1 MKCSHCQLEFKE
13 SELFKEV
20 INHKELYFCCT
31 GCARVYALLLDLN
44 LESFYDKLNDSTL
57 APVTPQDSMS
67 ALELEQALEENNK
80 GDFILNLLLEKT
92 HCNACLWLNQKVL
105 ERLKGVKKVSV
116 NFTTHHLQIVFD
128 KSLNPKEIVQ
138 KIESLGYGAK
148 IYNAKNYALKA
159 QKEQRSYLLTLSVGF
174 FATMNLM
181 FIAIAKYASY
191 GGASYGGAS
200 YGGASYGGASYGAGM
215 DKLMQ
220 RNLDLVSLFLSLL
233 VLVVVGRFFIKG
245 AFYGLKNGV
254 LGMDLSVSFGALSA
268 FVYSIYAMLVSQETY
283 FEASSTILTLVFGSK
298 FLELKAKLFA
308 NEKCLALE
316 SHEIHSVIVVENGK
330 QIEKHPKDVAIGSV
344 VLVPSG
350 AKIALD
356 GVLLNHASV
365 DASLISGEFKP
376 LELGVNDQ
384 ILGGYVNVGV
394 PFSYQVSADFQNSR
408 LSSLLE
414 TLKKS
419 FLEKPLIESS
429 ANKIADIFSKAVL
442 FLAFISFLLWQFG
455 LGGNFEKALMVCIS
469 VLVISCPCAFALA
482 TPIALVIGVFKNPL
496 IVFKEA
502 LFLETLAKVKKI
514 FIDKTGTLTQ
524 KEVLLKE
531 KIIYEEFDERL
542 LKSLLK
548 VREHLA
554 HSAILKSLD
563 SDEVSLEKIEF
574 FAHGLKANYHN
585 ETLLVGSL
593 KFLNAMGVNIKA
605 KESAN
610 IMVGFAKNKTLCA
623 LFILEERLKNN
634 AKEVIQFLQ
643 NKGLELE
650 ILSGDNESSVK
661 ECAKK
666 LGISN
671 YHANLTPEDKA
682 QIINSYKGVCAMIGD
697 GNNDALALKQAS
709 VSLGFEKSALSKSA
723 CDILL
728 LEENLSLLRKAFDNA
743 QKVYQVVLQNIVLS
757 LIYNAILI
765 PVAML
770 GYINPLI
777 ASLSMSASSL
787 LVVLNSLRLKR
798 S

>member
-13 SELFKEV
+13 SELFKET
-20 INHKELYFCCT
+20 INHKELHFCCA
-31 GCARVYALLLDLN
+31 GCARVYALLADLN

-57 APVTPQDSMS
+57 APVTPQDPMNI
-67 ALELEQALEENNK
+67 LELEQALEENNK

-116 NFTTHHLQIVFD
+116 NFTTHHLQIVFE
-128 KSLNPKEIVQ
+128 KSLNPKEIIQ

-148 IYNAKNYALKA
+148 IYNAKNYTLKA

-191 GGASYGGAS
+191 GSASYGGAS
-200 YGGASYGGASYGAGM
+200 YGSGM

-268 FVYSIYAMLVSQETY
+268 FVYSLYAMLVSQETY

-298 FLELKAKLFA
+298 FLELKARLFA

-344 VLVPSG
+344 VWVPSG

-356 GVLLNHASV
+356 GVLLSNASV

-376 LELGVNDQ
+376 LELGVNDP

-394 PFSYQVSADFQNSR
+394 PFSYQVSATFQNSR
-408 LSSLLE
+408 LSGLLE

-429 ANKIADIFSKAVL
+429 ANQIADIFSKAVL
-442 FLAFISFLLWQFG
+442 FLAFVSFLLWQFG

-531 KIIYEEFDERL
+531 KIIYEEFDGRL

-548 VREHLA
+548 TREHLA
-554 HSAILKSLD
+554 HSAILKTLD
-563 SDEVSLEKIEF
+563 GDEINLEKIEF
-574 FAHGLKANYHN
+574 FAHGLKANYQN

-623 LFILEERLKNN
+623 LFILEERLKAN
-634 AKEVIQFLQ
+634 AKEVIQALQ
-643 NKGLELE
+643 NQGLELE

-666 LGISN
+666 LGISK

-682 QIINSYKGVCAMIGD
+682 QIISSYKGVCAMVGD

-728 LEENLSLLRKAFDNA
+728 LEEDLSLLEKAFDNA

-787 LVVLNSLRLKR
+787 LVVLNSLRLKH

>member
-191 GGASYGGAS
+191 G
-200 YGGASYGGASYGAGM
+200 AGM

-298 FLELKAKLFA
+298 FLELKARLFA
-308 NEKCLALE
+308 NEKCLSLE

-356 GVLLNHASV
+356 GTLLNNASV

-394 PFSYQVSADFQNSR
+394 PFSYQVSANFQNSR

-548 VREHLA
+548 TREHLA

-574 FAHGLKANYHN
+574 FAHGLKADYHN

-623 LFILEERLKNN
+623 LFVLEERLKNN

-666 LGISN
+666 LGISK

-682 QIINSYKGVCAMIGD
+682 QIISSYKGVCAMIGD

-728 LEENLSLLRKAFDNA
+728 LEEDLSLLKKAFDNA

>member
-20 INHKELYFCCT
+20 IHHKELHFCCA

-191 GGASYGGAS
+191 G
-200 YGGASYGGASYGAGM
+200 AGM

-245 AFYGLKNGV
+245 VFYGLKNGV

-298 FLELKAKLFA
+298 FLELKARLFA

-356 GVLLNHASV
+356 GVLLNNASV

-384 ILGGYVNVGV
+384 ILGGYVNVGT
-394 PFSYQVSADFQNSR
+394 PFSYQVSANFQNSR

-502 LFLETLAKVKKI
+502 LFLETLAKVEKI

-548 VREHLA
+548 TREHLA

-593 KFLNAMGVNIKA
+593 KFLNAMGVNIKT

-623 LFILEERLKNN
+623 LFVLEERLKNN
-634 AKEVIQFLQ
+634 AKEVVQFLQ

-650 ILSGDNESSVK
+650 ILSGDHESSVK

-682 QIINSYKGVCAMIGD
+682 QIISSYKGVCAMIGD

-709 VSLGFEKSALSKSA
+709 VSLGFEKSTLSKSA

-728 LEENLSLLRKAFDNA
+728 LEEDLSLLKKAFDNA

-757 LIYNAILI
+757 LIYNTILI
-765 PVAML
+765 PIAML

>member
-13 SELFKEV
+13 SELFKET
-20 INHKELYFCCT
+20 INHRELHFCCA

-80 GDFILNLLLEKT
+80 GELILNLLLEKT

-116 NFTTHHLQIVFD
+116 NFTTHHLQIVFE
-128 KSLNPKEIVQ
+128 KSLDPKEIIQ

-148 IYNAKNYALKA
+148 IYNAQNYTLKA

-181 FIAIAKYASY
+181 LIAIAKYASY
-191 GGASYGGAS
+191 GS
-200 YGGASYGGASYGAGM
+200 ASYGAASYSSGM

-268 FVYSIYAMLVSQETY
+268 FVYSLYAMLVSQETY

-298 FLELKAKLFA
+298 FLELKARLFA

-344 VLVPSG
+344 VWVPSG

-356 GVLLNHASV
+356 GVLLNNASV

-376 LELGVNDQ
+376 LELGVNDL

-394 PFSYQVSADFQNSR
+394 PFSYQVSTNFQNSR

-429 ANKIADIFSKAVL
+429 ANQIADIFSKAVL
-442 FLAFISFLLWQFG
+442 FLAFVSFLLWQFG

-482 TPIALVIGVFKNPL
+482 TPIALVIGVFKNHL

-531 KIIYEEFDERL
+531 KIIHEEFDERL

-548 VREHLA
+548 TREHLA
-554 HSAILKSLD
+554 HSAILKTLNG
-563 SDEVSLEKIEF
+563 DEVDLEKIEF
-574 FAHGLKANYHN
+574 FAHGLKASYQN

-593 KFLNAMGVNIKA
+593 KFLNAMGVDLKV

-623 LFILEERLKNN
+623 LFILEERLKAN
-634 AKEVIQFLQ
+634 AKEVIQALQ
-643 NKGLELE
+643 NQGLELE

-666 LGISN
+666 LGISK
-671 YHANLTPEDKA
+671 YHAHLTPEDKA
-682 QIINSYKGVCAMIGD
+682 QIISSYKGVCAMVGD

-728 LEENLSLLRKAFDNA
+728 LEEDLSLLEKAFDNA

-757 LIYNAILI
+757 LIYNAVLI

>member
-13 SELFKEV
+13 SELLKEV
-20 INHKELYFCCT
+20 INHKELHFCCT

-80 GDFILNLLLEKT
+80 GELILNLLLEKT

-116 NFTTHHLQIVFD
+116 NFTTHHLQIVFE
-128 KSLNPKEIVQ
+128 KSLNPKEIIQ

-191 GGASYGGAS
+191 GSTSYGVASYGS
-200 YGGASYGGASYGAGM
+200 GM

-268 FVYSIYAMLVSQETY
+268 FVYSLYAMLVSQETY

-298 FLELKAKLFA
+298 FLELKARLFA

-344 VLVPSG
+344 VWVPSG

-356 GVLLNHASV
+356 GVLLNNASV

-376 LELGVNDQ
+376 LELGVNDP

-429 ANKIADIFSKAVL
+429 ANQIADIFSKAVL
-442 FLAFISFLLWQFG
+442 FLAFVSFLLWQFG

-531 KIIYEEFDERL
+531 KIIYKEFDGRL

-548 VREHLA
+548 TREHLA
-554 HSAILKSLD
+554 HSAILKTLD
-563 SDEVSLEKIEF
+563 GDEVNLEKIEF
-574 FAHGLKANYHN
+574 FAHGLKASYQN

-593 KFLNAMGVNIKA
+593 KFLNAMGVDIKT

-623 LFILEERLKNN
+623 LFILEERLKAN
-634 AKEVIQFLQ
+634 AKEVIQALQ
-643 NKGLELE
+643 NQGLELE

-666 LGISN
+666 LGISK
-671 YHANLTPEDKA
+671 YHAHLTPEDKA
-682 QIINSYKGVCAMIGD
+682 QIVSSYQGVCAMVGD

-709 VSLGFEKSALSKSA
+709 VSLGFEKSALSKST

-728 LEENLSLLRKAFDNA
+728 LEEDLSLLEKAFHNA

-777 ASLSMSASSL
+777 ASLSMSGSSL

>member
-80 GDFILNLLLEKT
+80 SDFILNLLLEKT

-191 GGASYGGAS
+191 GS
-200 YGGASYGGASYGAGM
+200 ASYGGASYGAGM

-298 FLELKAKLFA
+298 FLELKARLFA

-344 VLVPSG
+344 ILVPSG

-356 GVLLNHASV
+356 GMLLNNASV

-394 PFSYQVSADFQNSR
+394 PFSYQVSANFQNSR

-502 LFLETLAKVKKI
+502 LFLENLAKVKKI

-563 SDEVSLEKIEF
+563 SDEVGLEKIEF

-593 KFLNAMGVNIKA
+593 KFLNAMGVNIRA

-610 IMVGFAKNKTLCA
+610 IMVGFAKNKTLCT
-623 LFILEERLKNN
+623 LFILEERLKAN
-634 AKEVIQFLQ
+634 AKEVIQALQ
-643 NKGLELE
+643 NQGLELE

-682 QIINSYKGVCAMIGD
+682 QIISSYKSVCAMIGD

-728 LEENLSLLRKAFDNA
+728 LEEDLSLLEKAFDNA

>member
-20 INHKELYFCCT
+20 IHHKELHFCCT

-57 APVTPQDSMS
+57 APVTPQDSMN

-128 KSLNPKEIVQ
+128 KSLDPKEIVQ

-200 YGGASYGGASYGAGM
+200 YGTGM

-268 FVYSIYAMLVSQETY
+268 FVYSFYAMLVSQETY

-298 FLELKAKLFA
+298 FLELKARLFA

-316 SHEIHSVIVVENGK
+316 SHEIHSVIVVEKDK

-344 VLVPSG
+344 VWVPSG

-376 LELGVNDQ
+376 LELGVNDP
-384 ILGGYVNVGV
+384 ILGGYVNVGT
-394 PFSYQVSADFQNSR
+394 PFSYQVSANFQNSR
-408 LSSLLE
+408 LSGLLE

-429 ANKIADIFSKAVL
+429 ANQIADIFSKAVL

-455 LGGNFEKALMVCIS
+455 LGGDFEKALMVCIS

-531 KIIYEEFDERL
+531 KIIYKEFDGRL

-548 VREHLA
+548 TREHLA
-554 HSAILKSLD
+554 HSAILKSLHG
-563 SDEVSLEKIEF
+563 DEVSLEKIEF
-574 FAHGLKANYHN
+574 FAHGLKANYQN

-593 KFLNAMGVNIKA
+593 KFLNAMGVDIKT

-610 IMVGFAKNKTLCA
+610 IMVGFAKNETLCA
-623 LFILEERLKNN
+623 LFILEERLKTN
-634 AKEVIQFLQ
+634 AKEVIQALQ

-666 LGISN
+666 LGISK
-671 YHANLTPEDKA
+671 YHAHLTPEDKA
-682 QIINSYKGVCAMIGD
+682 QTISSYKGVCAMVGD

-728 LEENLSLLRKAFDNA
+728 LEEDLSLLEKAFHNA

-777 ASLSMSASSL
+777 ASLSMSGSSL

-798 S
+798 P

>member
-13 SELFKEV
+13 SELFKET
-20 INHKELYFCCT
+20 INHKELHFCCT
-31 GCARVYALLLDLN
+31 GCARVYALLTDLN
-44 LESFYDKLNDSTL
+44 LESFYDKLNDSAL
-57 APVTPQDSMS
+57 APVTPQDPMNI
-67 ALELEQALEENNK
+67 LELEQALEENNK

-128 KSLNPKEIVQ
+128 KSLNPKEIIQ

-148 IYNAKNYALKA
+148 IYNAQNYTLKA

-191 GGASYGGAS
+191 GSAGYGGAG
-200 YGGASYGGASYGAGM
+200 YGSGM

-268 FVYSIYAMLVSQETY
+268 FVYSLYAMLVSQETY

-298 FLELKAKLFA
+298 FLELKARLFA

-344 VLVPSG
+344 VWVPSG

-356 GVLLNHASV
+356 GVLLNNASV

-376 LELGVNDQ
+376 LELGVNDP

-394 PFSYQVSADFQNSR
+394 PFSYQVSANFQNSR

-429 ANKIADIFSKAVL
+429 ANQIADIFSKAVL
-442 FLAFISFLLWQFG
+442 FLAFVSFLLWQFG

-531 KIIYEEFDERL
+531 KIIHEEFDERL

-548 VREHLA
+548 TREHLA
-554 HSAILKSLD
+554 HSAILKTLNG
-563 SDEVSLEKIEF
+563 DEVNLEKIEF
-574 FAHGLKANYHN
+574 FAHGLKANYQN

-593 KFLNAMGVNIKA
+593 KFLNAMGVDIKT

-623 LFILEERLKNN
+623 LFILEERLKAN
-634 AKEVIQFLQ
+634 AKEVIQALQ

-666 LGISN
+666 LGISK
-671 YHANLTPEDKA
+671 YHAHLTPEDKA
-682 QIINSYKGVCAMIGD
+682 QIISSYQGVCAMVGD

-728 LEENLSLLRKAFDNA
+728 LEEDLSLLEKAFHNA

-777 ASLSMSASSL
+777 ASLSMSTSSL

>member
-20 INHKELYFCCT
+20 IHHKELYFCCA
-31 GCARVYALLLDLN
+31 GCARVYALLTDLN

-57 APVTPQDSMS
+57 APVTPQDSMNI
-67 ALELEQALEENNK
+67 LELEQALEENNK
-80 GDFILNLLLEKT
+80 GELILNLLLEKT

-105 ERLKGVKKVSV
+105 ERLSGVKKVSV
-116 NFTTHHLQIVFD
+116 NFTTHHLQIVFE
-128 KSLNPKEIVQ
+128 KSLNPKEIIQ

-148 IYNAKNYALKA
+148 IYNAQNYTLKA

-191 GGASYGGAS
+191 GS
-200 YGGASYGGASYGAGM
+200 GM

-268 FVYSIYAMLVSQETY
+268 FVYSLYAMLVSQETY

-298 FLELKAKLFA
+298 FLELKARLFA

-316 SHEIHSVIVVENGK
+316 SHEIHSVIVVESGK

-344 VLVPSG
+344 VWVPSG

-376 LELGVNDQ
+376 LELEVNDP
-384 ILGGYVNVGV
+384 ILGGYVNVGM
-394 PFSYQVSADFQNSR
+394 PFSYQVSANFQNSR
-408 LSSLLE
+408 LSGLLE

-429 ANKIADIFSKAVL
+429 ANQIADIFSKAVL

-531 KIIYEEFDERL
+531 KIIYEKFDERL

-548 VREHLA
+548 TREHLA
-554 HSAILKSLD
+554 HNAILKSLD
-563 SDEVSLEKIEF
+563 GDEVDLEKIEF
-574 FAHGLKANYHN
+574 FAHGLKASYQN

-593 KFLNAMGVNIKA
+593 KFLGSMGVGIPM

-623 LFILEERLKNN
+623 LFILEERLKAN
-634 AKEVIQFLQ
+634 AKEVIQALQ

-666 LGISN
+666 LGISK
-671 YHANLTPEDKA
+671 YHAHLTPEDKA
-682 QIINSYKGVCAMIGD
+682 QVISSYKGVCAMIGD
-697 GNNDALALKQAS
+697 GNNDVLALKQAS

-728 LEENLSLLRKAFDNA
+728 LEEDLSLLEKAFHNA

>member
-13 SELFKEV
+13 SELFKEM
-20 INHKELYFCCT
+20 INHKELHFCCT

-57 APVTPQDSMS
+57 APVTPQDSMN
-67 ALELEQALEENNK
+67 ALELEQVLEENNK

-191 GGASYGGAS
+191 GSASYGSAS
-200 YGGASYGGASYGAGM
+200 YGIGM

-298 FLELKAKLFA
+298 FLELKARLFA

-356 GVLLNHASV
+356 GALLNNASV

-376 LELGVNDQ
+376 LELGVNDP

-394 PFSYQVSADFQNSR
+394 PFSYQVSANFQNSR

-455 LGGNFEKALMVCIS
+455 LGGDFEKALMVCIS

-548 VREHLA
+548 TREHLA

-563 SDEVSLEKIEF
+563 SDEVNLETIEF
-574 FAHGLKANYHN
+574 FAHGLKASYCN

-671 YHANLTPEDKA
+671 YCANLTPEDKA
-682 QIINSYKGVCAMIGD
+682 QIISSYKGVCAMIGD

-728 LEENLSLLRKAFDNA
+728 LEEDLSLLKKAFDNA

>member
-20 INHKELYFCCT
+20 INHKELHFCCT

-57 APVTPQDSMS
+57 APVTPQDSMN

-80 GDFILNLLLEKT
+80 SDFILNLLLEKT

-116 NFTTHHLQIVFD
+116 NFTTHHLQIVFE
-128 KSLNPKEIVQ
+128 KSLNPKEIIQ

-200 YGGASYGGASYGAGM
+200 YGSGM

-268 FVYSIYAMLVSQETY
+268 FVYSLYAMLVSQETY

-298 FLELKAKLFA
+298 FLELKARLFA

-344 VLVPSG
+344 VWVPSG

-356 GVLLNHASV
+356 GVLLNSASV

-376 LELGVNDQ
+376 LELGVNDP

-394 PFSYQVSADFQNSR
+394 PFSYQVGATFQNSR

-429 ANKIADIFSKAVL
+429 ANQIADIFSKAVL
-442 FLAFISFLLWQFG
+442 LLAFVSFLLWQFG
-455 LGGNFEKALMVCIS
+455 LGGDFEKALMVCIS

-531 KIIYEEFDERL
+531 KIIYEEFDGRL

-548 VREHLA
+548 TREHLA
-554 HSAILKSLD
+554 HSAILKTLD
-563 SDEVSLEKIEF
+563 GDEVSLEKIEF
-574 FAHGLKANYHN
+574 FAHGLKASYQN

-593 KFLNAMGVNIKA
+593 KFLNAMGVDTPM

-623 LFILEERLKNN
+623 LFVLEERLKNN
-634 AKEVIQFLQ
+634 AKEVVQALQ

-666 LGISN
+666 LGISK
-671 YHANLTPEDKA
+671 YHAHLTPEDKA
-682 QIINSYKGVCAMIGD
+682 QTISSYKGVCAMVGD

-728 LEENLSLLRKAFDNA
+728 LEEDLSLLKKAFDNA

-765 PVAML
+765 PIAML

-777 ASLSMSASSL
+777 ASLSMSGSSL

>member
-20 INHKELYFCCT
+20 IHHKELYFCCT

-80 GDFILNLLLEKT
+80 GELILNLLLEKT

-128 KSLNPKEIVQ
+128 KSLDPKEIVQ

-148 IYNAKNYALKA
+148 IYNVQNYALKA

-191 GGASYGGAS
+191 GSTSYGAASYGS
-200 YGGASYGGASYGAGM
+200 GM

-298 FLELKAKLFA
+298 FLELKARLFA

-316 SHEIHSVIVVENGK
+316 SHEIHSVIVVEKDK

-344 VLVPSG
+344 VWVPSG

-356 GVLLNHASV
+356 GVLLNNASV

-376 LELGVNDQ
+376 LELGVNDP

-394 PFSYQVSADFQNSR
+394 PFSYQVGATFQNSR

-429 ANKIADIFSKAVL
+429 ANQIADIFSKAVL
-442 FLAFISFLLWQFG
+442 FLAFVSFLLWQFG

-531 KIIYEEFDERL
+531 KIIYEEFDGRL

-548 VREHLA
+548 TREHLA
-554 HSAILKSLD
+554 HNAILKTLD
-563 SDEVSLEKIEF
+563 GDEVNLEKIEF
-574 FAHGLKANYHN
+574 FAHGLKANYQN

-593 KFLNAMGVNIKA
+593 KFLNAMGVDLKV

-623 LFILEERLKNN
+623 LFILEERLKAN
-634 AKEVIQFLQ
+634 AKEVIQALQ

-666 LGISN
+666 LGISK
-671 YHANLTPEDKA
+671 YHAHLTPEDKA
-682 QIINSYKGVCAMIGD
+682 QIISSYKGVCAMVGD

-728 LEENLSLLRKAFDNA
+728 LEEDLSLLEKAFHNA

>member
-13 SELFKEV
+13 SELFKET

-31 GCARVYALLLDLN
+31 GCAGVYALLLDLN

-57 APVTPQDSMS
+57 APVTPQDSMD

-80 GDFILNLLLEKT
+80 GELILNLLLEKT

-191 GGASYGGAS
+191 GGASYGSAS
-200 YGGASYGGASYGAGM
+200 YGSGM

-298 FLELKAKLFA
+298 FLELKARLFA

-316 SHEIHSVIVVENGK
+316 SHEIHSVIVVEKDK

-344 VLVPSG
+344 VWVPSG

-376 LELGVNDQ
+376 LELEVNDP
-384 ILGGYVNVGV
+384 ILGGYVNVGA
-394 PFSYQVSADFQNSR
+394 PFSYQVSANFQNSR
-408 LSSLLE
+408 LSGLLE

-442 FLAFISFLLWQFG
+442 FLAFVSFLLWQFG
-455 LGGNFEKALMVCIS
+455 LGGDFEKALMVCIS

-531 KIIYEEFDERL
+531 KIIYEGFDERL

-548 VREHLA
+548 TREHLA
-554 HSAILKSLD
+554 HSAILKSLHG
-563 SDEVSLEKIEF
+563 DEVDLEQIEF
-574 FAHGLKANYHN
+574 FAHGLKASYHN

-623 LFILEERLKNN
+623 LFILEERLKAN
-634 AKEVIQFLQ
+634 AKEVVQALQ
-643 NKGLELE
+643 NQDLELE

-666 LGISN
+666 LGISK
-671 YHANLTPEDKA
+671 YHAHLTPEDKA
-682 QIINSYKGVCAMIGD
+682 QIVSSYKGVCAMIGD

-728 LEENLSLLRKAFDNA
+728 LEEDLSLLEKAFDNA

>member
-13 SELFKEV
+13 SELFKET

-57 APVTPQDSMS
+57 APVTPQDSMN

-80 GDFILNLLLEKT
+80 GELILNLLLEKT

-105 ERLKGVKKVSV
+105 ERLSGVKKVSV

-128 KSLNPKEIVQ
+128 RSLNPKEIIQ

-148 IYNAKNYALKA
+148 IYNAKNYTLKA

-191 GGASYGGAS
+191 GSASYGGAS
-200 YGGASYGGASYGAGM
+200 YGTGM

-298 FLELKAKLFA
+298 FLELKARLFA

-316 SHEIHSVIVVENGK
+316 SHEIHSVIVVEKDK

-344 VLVPSG
+344 VWVPSG

-356 GVLLNHASV
+356 GVLLNNASV

-376 LELGVNDQ
+376 LELGVNDP

-394 PFSYQVSADFQNSR
+394 PFSYQVSATFQNSR
-408 LSSLLE
+408 LSGLLE
-414 TLKKS
+414 TLRKS

-429 ANKIADIFSKAVL
+429 ANQIADIFSKAVL
-442 FLAFISFLLWQFG
+442 FLAFVSFLLWQFG
-455 LGGNFEKALMVCIS
+455 LGGDFEKALMVCIS

-531 KIIYEEFDERL
+531 KIIYGGFDERL

-548 VREHLA
+548 TREHLA
-554 HSAILKSLD
+554 HSAILKTLNG
-563 SDEVSLEKIEF
+563 DEVNLEKIEF
-574 FAHGLKANYHN
+574 FAHGLKANYQN

-623 LFILEERLKNN
+623 LFILEERLKAN
-634 AKEVIQFLQ
+634 AKEVIQALQ
-643 NKGLELE
+643 NQGLELE

-666 LGISN
+666 LGISK
-671 YHANLTPEDKA
+671 YHAHLTPEDKA
-682 QIINSYKGVCAMIGD
+682 QTISSYQGVCAMIGD

-728 LEENLSLLRKAFDNA
+728 LEEDLSLLEKAFDNA

-757 LIYNAILI
+757 LIYNAVLI

-798 S
+798 T

>member
-20 INHKELYFCCT
+20 IHHKELHFCCT

-191 GGASYGGAS
+191 GT
-200 YGGASYGGASYGAGM
+200 GM

-268 FVYSIYAMLVSQETY
+268 FVYSVYAMLVSQETY

-298 FLELKAKLFA
+298 FLELKARLFA

-344 VLVPSG
+344 VWVPSG

-376 LELGVNDQ
+376 LELGVNDP

-394 PFSYQVSADFQNSR
+394 PFSYQVSANFQNSR
-408 LSSLLE
+408 LSGLLE

-442 FLAFISFLLWQFG
+442 FLAFVSFLLWQFG

-548 VREHLA
+548 TREHLA
-554 HSAILKSLD
+554 HSAILKSLN
-563 SDEVSLEKIEF
+563 SDEVNLEKIEF
-574 FAHGLKANYHN
+574 FAHGLKASYHN

-593 KFLNAMGVNIKA
+593 KFLNAMGVNTRA

-623 LFILEERLKNN
+623 LFILEERLKTN
-634 AKEVIQFLQ
+634 AKEVIQALH

-650 ILSGDNESSVK
+650 ILSGDNENSVK
-661 ECAKK
+661 ECTKK

-682 QIINSYKGVCAMIGD
+682 QTISSYKGVCAMVGD

-728 LEENLSLLRKAFDNA
+728 LEEDLSLLEKAFDNA

-798 S
+798 P

>member
-13 SELFKEV
+13 SELFKET
-20 INHKELYFCCT
+20 INHKELHFCCT

-80 GDFILNLLLEKT
+80 SDFILNLLLEKT

-128 KSLNPKEIVQ
+128 KSLNPKEIIQ

-191 GGASYGGAS
+191 GSASYGGAN
-200 YGGASYGGASYGAGM
+200 YGAGM

-268 FVYSIYAMLVSQETY
+268 FAYSVYAMLVSQETY

-298 FLELKAKLFA
+298 FLELKARLFA

-330 QIEKHPKDVAIGSV
+330 QVEKHPKDVAIGSV
-344 VLVPSG
+344 VWVPSG

-356 GVLLNHASV
+356 GVLLNSASV

-376 LELGVNDQ
+376 LELGVNDP

-394 PFSYQVSADFQNSR
+394 PFSYQVSTNFQNSR

-442 FLAFISFLLWQFG
+442 FLAFVSFLLWQFG
-455 LGGNFEKALMVCIS
+455 LGGDFEKALMVCIS

-531 KIIYEEFDERL
+531 KIIYEGFDERL

-554 HSAILKSLD
+554 HSAILKTLD
-563 SDEVSLEKIEF
+563 GDEVNLEKIEF
-574 FAHGLKANYHN
+574 FAHGLKANYQN

-623 LFILEERLKNN
+623 LFILEERLKAN
-634 AKEVIQFLQ
+634 AKEVIQALQ

-666 LGISN
+666 LGISK

-682 QIINSYKGVCAMIGD
+682 QIVSSYKGVCAMIGD

-728 LEENLSLLRKAFDNA
+728 LEEDLSLLKKAFDNA

>member
-20 INHKELYFCCT
+20 INHKELHFCCT

-57 APVTPQDSMS
+57 APVTPQDSMN

-80 GDFILNLLLEKT
+80 GELILNLLLEKT

-148 IYNAKNYALKA
+148 IYNAKNYALKT

-191 GGASYGGAS
+191 GGASYGGAN
-200 YGGASYGGASYGAGM
+200 YGTGM

-220 RNLDLVSLFLSLL
+220 RNLDFVSLFLSLL

-268 FVYSIYAMLVSQETY
+268 FVYSVYAMLVSQETY

-298 FLELKAKLFA
+298 FLELKARLFA

-344 VLVPSG
+344 VWVPSG

-356 GVLLNHASV
+356 GVLLSNASV

-376 LELGVNDQ
+376 LELGVNDP
-384 ILGGYVNVGV
+384 ILGGYVNVGA
-394 PFSYQVSADFQNSR
+394 PFSYQVSANFQNSR
-408 LSSLLE
+408 LSGLLE

-524 KEVLLKE
+524 KEFLLKE
-531 KIIYEEFDERL
+531 KIIYKEFDERL

-563 SDEVSLEKIEF
+563 GDEVSLETIEF
-574 FAHGLKANYHN
+574 FAHGLKASYHN

-593 KFLNAMGVNIKA
+593 KFLNAMGVDLKVE
-605 KESAN
+605 ESAN

-623 LFILEERLKNN
+623 LFILEERLKAN
-634 AKEVIQFLQ
+634 AKEVIQALQ
-643 NKGLELE
+643 NQGLELE

-666 LGISN
+666 LGISK
-671 YHANLTPEDKA
+671 YHAHLTPEDKA
-682 QIINSYKGVCAMIGD
+682 QIISSYKGVCTMIGD

-728 LEENLSLLRKAFDNA
+728 LEEDLSLLEKAFHNA

-757 LIYNAILI
+757 LIYNAVLI

>member
-13 SELFKEV
+13 SELFKET
-20 INHKELYFCCT
+20 INHKELHFCCT

-80 GDFILNLLLEKT
+80 GELILNLLLEKT

-128 KSLNPKEIVQ
+128 KSLNPKEIIQ

-148 IYNAKNYALKA
+148 IYNAQNYTLKA

-191 GGASYGGAS
+191 GSASYGGAG
-200 YGGASYGGASYGAGM
+200 YGSGM

-268 FVYSIYAMLVSQETY
+268 FVYSLYAMLVSQETY

-298 FLELKAKLFA
+298 FLELKARLFA

-344 VLVPSG
+344 VWVSSG

-356 GVLLNHASV
+356 GVLLNNASV

-376 LELGVNDQ
+376 LELGVNDP

-394 PFSYQVSADFQNSR
+394 PFSYQVSANFQNSR

-429 ANKIADIFSKAVL
+429 ANQIADIFSKAVL
-442 FLAFISFLLWQFG
+442 FLAFVSFLLWQFG

-548 VREHLA
+548 TREHLA
-554 HSAILKSLD
+554 HSAILKTLNG
-563 SDEVSLEKIEF
+563 DEVDLEKIEF
-574 FAHGLKANYHN
+574 FAHGLKANYQN

-593 KFLNAMGVNIKA
+593 KFLKSMGVDLKV

-623 LFILEERLKNN
+623 LFILEERLKTN
-634 AKEVIQFLQ
+634 AKEVIQALQ
-643 NKGLELE
+643 NQGLELE

-666 LGISN
+666 LGISK
-671 YHANLTPEDKA
+671 YHAHLTPEDKA
-682 QIINSYKGVCAMIGD
+682 QIISSYQGVCAMVGD

-728 LEENLSLLRKAFDNA
+728 LEEDLSLLEKAFHNA

-787 LVVLNSLRLKR
+787 LVVLNSLRLKH

>member
-20 INHKELYFCCT
+20 INHKELHFCCA

-80 GDFILNLLLEKT
+80 SDFILNLLLEKT

-116 NFTTHHLQIVFD
+116 NFTTHHLQIVFE
-128 KSLNPKEIVQ
+128 KSLDPKEIIQ

-191 GGASYGGAS
+191 GS
-200 YGGASYGGASYGAGM
+200 ASYGGASYGAGM

-298 FLELKAKLFA
+298 FLELKARLFA

-316 SHEIHSVIVVENGK
+316 SHEIHSVIVVEKDK

-344 VLVPSG
+344 VWVPSG

-376 LELGVNDQ
+376 LELGVNDP
-384 ILGGYVNVGV
+384 ILGGYVNVGA
-394 PFSYQVSADFQNSR
+394 PFSYQVSANFQNSR
-408 LSSLLE
+408 LSGLLE

-442 FLAFISFLLWQFG
+442 FLAFVSFLLWQFG
-455 LGGNFEKALMVCIS
+455 LGGDFEKALMVCIS

-531 KIIYEEFDERL
+531 KIIYEEFDGRL

-548 VREHLA
+548 AREHLA

-563 SDEVSLEKIEF
+563 SDEVSLETIEF

-593 KFLNAMGVNIKA
+593 KFLKSMGVDLKV

-623 LFILEERLKNN
+623 LFILEERLKAN
-634 AKEVIQFLQ
+634 AKEVIQALQ

-666 LGISN
+666 LGISK
-671 YHANLTPEDKA
+671 YHAHLTPEDKA
-682 QIINSYKGVCAMIGD
+682 QTISSYKGVCAMVGD

-709 VSLGFEKSALSKSA
+709 VSLGFEKSALSKST

-728 LEENLSLLRKAFDNA
+728 LEEDLSLLEKAFHNA

-757 LIYNAILI
+757 LIYNAVLI
-765 PVAML
+765 PIAML

>member
-13 SELFKEV
+13 NELFKET
-20 INHKELYFCCT
+20 INHKELHFCCA

-80 GDFILNLLLEKT
+80 SDFILNLLLEKT

-116 NFTTHHLQIVFD
+116 NFTTHHLQIVFE
-128 KSLNPKEIVQ
+128 KSLDPKEIIQ

-148 IYNAKNYALKA
+148 IYNAQNYALKA

-191 GGASYGGAS
+191 GSASYGGAS
-200 YGGASYGGASYGAGM
+200 YGGM

-268 FVYSIYAMLVSQETY
+268 FVYSLYAMLVSQETY

-298 FLELKAKLFA
+298 FLELKARLFA

-316 SHEIHSVIVVENGK
+316 SHEIHSVIVVEKDK
-330 QIEKHPKDVAIGSV
+330 QIEKHPKDVVIGSV
-344 VLVPSG
+344 VWVPSG

-376 LELGVNDQ
+376 LELEVNDP

-394 PFSYQVSADFQNSR
+394 PFSYQVSANFQNSR
-408 LSSLLE
+408 LSGLLE

-429 ANKIADIFSKAVL
+429 ANQIADIFSKAVL

-531 KIIYEEFDERL
+531 KIIYEGFDERL

-548 VREHLA
+548 TREHLA
-554 HSAILKSLD
+554 HNAILKTLD
-563 SDEVSLEKIEF
+563 GDEVNLEKIEF
-574 FAHGLKANYHN
+574 FAHGLKANYQN

-593 KFLNAMGVNIKA
+593 KFLNAMGVDTPM

-610 IMVGFAKNKTLCA
+610 IMVGFVKNKTLCA
-623 LFILEERLKNN
+623 LFILEERLKAN
-634 AKEVIQFLQ
+634 AKEVVQALQ

-666 LGISN
+666 LGISK
-671 YHANLTPEDKA
+671 YHAHLTPEDKA
-682 QIINSYKGVCAMIGD
+682 QIVSSYKGVCAMVGD

-728 LEENLSLLRKAFDNA
+728 LEEDLSLLEKAFDNA

-777 ASLSMSASSL
+777 ASLSMSGSSL

>member
-20 INHKELYFCCT
+20 IDHKELYFCCT

-67 ALELEQALEENNK
+67 VLELEQALEENNK
-80 GDFILNLLLEKT
+80 SELILNLLLEKT

-128 KSLNPKEIVQ
+128 KSLDPKEIVQ

-191 GGASYGGAS
+191 GSASYGGAN
-200 YGGASYGGASYGAGM
+200 YGAGM

-268 FVYSIYAMLVSQETY
+268 FAYSLYAMLVSQETY

-298 FLELKAKLFA
+298 FLELKARLFA

-316 SHEIHSVIVVENGK
+316 SHEIHSVIVVEKGK

-344 VLVPSG
+344 VWVPSG

-376 LELGVNDQ
+376 LELEVNDP
-384 ILGGYVNVGV
+384 ILGGYVNVGA
-394 PFSYQVSADFQNSR
+394 PFSYQVSANFQNSR
-408 LSSLLE
+408 LSGLLE

-429 ANKIADIFSKAVL
+429 ANKIVDIFSKAVL
-442 FLAFISFLLWQFG
+442 FLAFVSFLLWQFG
-455 LGGNFEKALMVCIS
+455 LGGDFEKALMVCIS

-502 LFLETLAKVKKI
+502 LFLETLAKVEKI

-531 KIIYEEFDERL
+531 KIIYEKFDERL

-548 VREHLA
+548 TREHLA

-563 SDEVSLEKIEF
+563 GDEVNLEKIEF
-574 FAHGLKANYHN
+574 FAHGLKANYQN

-593 KFLNAMGVNIKA
+593 KFLNAMGVDIKA

-610 IMVGFAKNKTLCA
+610 IMVGFAKNETLCA

-634 AKEVIQFLQ
+634 AKEVIQALQ

-666 LGISN
+666 LGISK
-671 YHANLTPEDKA
+671 YHAHLTPEDKA
-682 QIINSYKGVCAMIGD
+682 QVISSYKGVCAMVGD

-728 LEENLSLLRKAFDNA
+728 LEEDLSLLKKAFDNA

>member
-31 GCARVYALLLDLN
+31 GCARVYALLSDLN

-67 ALELEQALEENNK
+67 ALELEQALEESNK
-80 GDFILNLLLEKT
+80 SDFILNLLLEKT

-191 GGASYGGAS
+191 GAS
-200 YGGASYGGASYGAGM
+200 M

-298 FLELKAKLFA
+298 FLELKARLFA

-394 PFSYQVSADFQNSR
+394 PFSYQVNANFQNSR
-408 LSSLLE
+408 LSGLLE

-419 FLEKPLIESS
+419 FLEKPLIESN

-502 LFLETLAKVKKI
+502 LFLETLAKVEKI

-554 HSAILKSLD
+554 HNAILKSLD
-563 SDEVSLEKIEF
+563 SDEVHLEKIEF

-593 KFLNAMGVNIKA
+593 KFLNAMGVNIGA
-605 KESAN
+605 KESANIAN

-623 LFILEERLKNN
+623 LFVLEERLKNN
-634 AKEVIQFLQ
+634 AKEVVQFLQ

-682 QIINSYKGVCAMIGD
+682 QIISSYKGVCAMIGD

-728 LEENLSLLRKAFDNA
+728 LEEDLSLLKKAFDNA
-743 QKVYQVVLQNIVLS
+743 QKVYQVVLQNIILS

>member
-67 ALELEQALEENNK
+67 ASMSALELEQALEENNK
-80 GDFILNLLLEKT
+80 SDFILNLLLEKT

-191 GGASYGGAS
+191 GGASYGS
-200 YGGASYGGASYGAGM
+200 ASYGAGM

-233 VLVVVGRFFIKG
+233 VLVVVGRFFIRG

-298 FLELKAKLFA
+298 FLELKARLFA

-376 LELGVNDQ
+376 LELEVNDQ

-394 PFSYQVSADFQNSR
+394 PFSYQVSANFQNSR

-502 LFLETLAKVKKI
+502 LFLETLAKVEKI

-548 VREHLA
+548 TREHLA

-574 FAHGLKANYHN
+574 FAHGLKADYHN

-593 KFLNAMGVNIKA
+593 KFLNAMGINIRA
-605 KESAN
+605 KESTN

-634 AKEVIQFLQ
+634 AKEVIQALQ

-682 QIINSYKGVCAMIGD
+682 QIISSYKGVCAMIGD

-728 LEENLSLLRKAFDNA
+728 LEEDLSLLKKAFDNA

>member
-57 APVTPQDSMS
+57 APVTPQNSMS

-191 GGASYGGAS
+191 GGASYGAS
-200 YGGASYGGASYGAGM
+200 M

-298 FLELKAKLFA
+298 FLELKARLFA

-350 AKIALD
+350 VKIALD

-394 PFSYQVSADFQNSR
+394 PFSYQVSANFQNSR

-548 VREHLA
+548 TREHLA

-634 AKEVIQFLQ
+634 AKEVIQALQ
-643 NKGLELE
+643 DKGLELE

-666 LGISN
+666 LGSN

-682 QIINSYKGVCAMIGD
+682 QIISSYKGVCAMIGD

-709 VSLGFEKSALSKSA
+709 VSLGFEKSALSKST

-728 LEENLSLLRKAFDNA
+728 LEEDLSLLEKAFDNA

>member
-20 INHKELYFCCT
+20 INHKELHFCCA

-80 GDFILNLLLEKT
+80 SDFILNLLLEKT

-128 KSLNPKEIVQ
+128 KSLDPKEIIQ

-191 GGASYGGAS
+191 GSASYGGAS
-200 YGGASYGGASYGAGM
+200 YGSGM

-268 FVYSIYAMLVSQETY
+268 FVYSLYAMLVSQETY

-298 FLELKAKLFA
+298 FLELKARLFA

-316 SHEIHSVIVVENGK
+316 SHEIHSVIIVENDK

-344 VLVPSG
+344 VWVPSG

-356 GVLLNHASV
+356 GVLLNNASV

-376 LELGVNDQ
+376 LELGVNDP

-394 PFSYQVSADFQNSR
+394 PFSYQVSANFQNSR

-429 ANKIADIFSKAVL
+429 ANQIADIFSKAVL

-548 VREHLA
+548 TKEHLA
-554 HSAILKSLD
+554 HSAILKTLHG
-563 SDEVSLEKIEF
+563 DEVDLEQIEF
-574 FAHGLKANYHN
+574 FAHGLKASYQN

-623 LFILEERLKNN
+623 LFILEERLKAN
-634 AKEVIQFLQ
+634 AKEVIQTLQ
-643 NKGLELE
+643 NQGLELE

-666 LGISN
+666 LGISK
-671 YHANLTPEDKA
+671 YHAHLTPEDKA
-682 QIINSYKGVCAMIGD
+682 QIVSSYKGVCAMIGD

-728 LEENLSLLRKAFDNA
+728 LEEDLSLLEKAFHNA

>member
-20 INHKELYFCCT
+20 INHKELYFCCA

-57 APVTPQDSMS
+57 APVTPQDSMN

-80 GDFILNLLLEKT
+80 SDFILNLLLEKT

-116 NFTTHHLQIVFD
+116 NFTTHHLQIVFE
-128 KSLNPKEIVQ
+128 KSLNPKEIIQ

-191 GGASYGGAS
+191 GSASYGSASYGGAN
-200 YGGASYGGASYGAGM
+200 YGGGM

-268 FVYSIYAMLVSQETY
+268 FVYSVYAMLVSQETY

-298 FLELKAKLFA
+298 FLELKARLFA

-316 SHEIHSVIVVENGK
+316 SHEIHSVIIVENGK

-344 VLVPSG
+344 VWVPSG

-356 GVLLNHASV
+356 GVLLNNASV

-376 LELGVNDQ
+376 LELGVNDP

-394 PFSYQVSADFQNSR
+394 PFSYQVSATFQNSR

-429 ANKIADIFSKAVL
+429 ANQIADIFSKAVL
-442 FLAFISFLLWQFG
+442 FLAFVSFLLWQFG

-548 VREHLA
+548 TREHLA
-554 HSAILKSLD
+554 HSAILKTLD
-563 SDEVSLEKIEF
+563 GDEVSLEKIEF
-574 FAHGLKANYHN
+574 FAHGLKANYQN

-593 KFLNAMGVNIKA
+593 KFLKSMGVGIKT

-610 IMVGFAKNKTLCA
+610 IMVGFAKNKILCA
-623 LFILEERLKNN
+623 LFILEERLKAN
-634 AKEVIQFLQ
+634 AKEVIQALQ
-643 NKGLELE
+643 NQGLELE

-661 ECAKK
+661 ECTKK
-666 LGISN
+666 LGISK

-682 QIINSYKGVCAMIGD
+682 QIVSSYKGVCAMIGD
-697 GNNDALALKQAS
+697 GNNDALALKKAS

-728 LEENLSLLRKAFDNA
+728 LEEDLSLLEKAFHNA

>member
-20 INHKELYFCCT
+20 INHKELHFCCT

-80 GDFILNLLLEKT
+80 GKLILNLLLEKT

-105 ERLKGVKKVSV
+105 ERLSGVKKVSV

-191 GGASYGGAS
+191 GSASYGGAN
-200 YGGASYGGASYGAGM
+200 YGSGM

-298 FLELKAKLFA
+298 FLELKARLFA

-316 SHEIHSVIVVENGK
+316 SHEIHSVIVVEKDK

-344 VLVPSG
+344 VWVPSG

-356 GVLLNHASV
+356 GVLLNNASV

-376 LELGVNDQ
+376 LELGVNDP

-394 PFSYQVSADFQNSR
+394 PFSYQVSANFQNSR

-429 ANKIADIFSKAVL
+429 ANQIADIFSKAVL
-442 FLAFISFLLWQFG
+442 FLAFVSFLLWQFG

-548 VREHLA
+548 TREHLA
-554 HSAILKSLD
+554 HSAILKTLD
-563 SDEVSLEKIEF
+563 GDEVDLEKIEF
-574 FAHGLKANYHN
+574 FAHGLKANYQN

-593 KFLNAMGVNIKA
+593 KFLKSMGVDLKV

-623 LFILEERLKNN
+623 LFILEERLKAN
-634 AKEVIQFLQ
+634 AKEVIQALQ
-643 NKGLELE
+643 NQGLELE

-666 LGISN
+666 LGISK
-671 YHANLTPEDKA
+671 YHAHLTPEDKA
-682 QIINSYKGVCAMIGD
+682 QIVSSYQGVCAMIGD
-697 GNNDALALKQAS
+697 GNNDALALKKAS

-728 LEENLSLLRKAFDNA
+728 LEEDLSLLEKAFHNA

>member
-13 SELFKEV
+13 SELFKET
-20 INHKELYFCCT
+20 INHKELHFCCT
-31 GCARVYALLLDLN
+31 GCARVYALLTDLN

-57 APVTPQDSMS
+57 APVTLQDPMNI
-67 ALELEQALEENNK
+67 LELEQALEENNK
-80 GDFILNLLLEKT
+80 GELILNLLLEKT

-128 KSLNPKEIVQ
+128 KSLNPKEIIQ

-148 IYNAKNYALKA
+148 IYNAQNYTLKA

-191 GGASYGGAS
+191 GSASYGGAD
-200 YGGASYGGASYGAGM
+200 YGSGM

-268 FVYSIYAMLVSQETY
+268 FAYSIYAMLVSQETY

-298 FLELKAKLFA
+298 FLELKARLFA

-344 VLVPSG
+344 VWVPSG

-356 GVLLNHASV
+356 GVLLNNASV

-376 LELGVNDQ
+376 LELGVNDP

-394 PFSYQVSADFQNSR
+394 PFSYRVSANFQNSR

-442 FLAFISFLLWQFG
+442 FLAFVSFLLWQFG

-531 KIIYEEFDERL
+531 KIIHEEFDERL

-548 VREHLA
+548 TREHLA
-554 HSAILKSLD
+554 HSAILKTLNG
-563 SDEVSLEKIEF
+563 DEVVLEKIEF
-574 FAHGLKANYHN
+574 FAHGLKANYQN

-593 KFLNAMGVNIKA
+593 KFLKSMGVDLKV

-623 LFILEERLKNN
+623 LFILEERLKAN
-634 AKEVIQFLQ
+634 AKEVIQALQ

-666 LGISN
+666 LGISK
-671 YHANLTPEDKA
+671 YHAHLTPEDKA
-682 QIINSYKGVCAMIGD
+682 QIISSYQGVCAMVGD

-728 LEENLSLLRKAFDNA
+728 LEEDLSLLEKAFHNA

-777 ASLSMSASSL
+777 ASLSMSTSSL

>member
-20 INHKELYFCCT
+20 IHHKELYFCCT

-191 GGASYGGAS
+191 GSASYGGAS
-200 YGGASYGGASYGAGM
+200 YGTGM

-283 FEASSTILTLVFGSK
+283 FEASSTILTLVFSSK
-298 FLELKAKLFA
+298 FLELKARLFA

-316 SHEIHSVIVVENGK
+316 SHEIHSVIVVEKDK
-330 QIEKHPKDVAIGSV
+330 QTEKHPKDVAIGSV
-344 VLVPSG
+344 VWVPSG

-356 GVLLNHASV
+356 GVLLSNASV

-376 LELGVNDQ
+376 LELGVNDP

-394 PFSYQVSADFQNSR
+394 PFSYQVSTNFQNSR
-408 LSSLLE
+408 LSGLLE

-531 KIIYEEFDERL
+531 KIIYEKFDERL

-563 SDEVSLEKIEF
+563 SYEVHLEKIEF
-574 FAHGLKANYHN
+574 FAHGLKANYQN

-610 IMVGFAKNKTLCA
+610 IMVGFAKNETLCA

-634 AKEVIQFLQ
+634 AKEVVQALQ

-666 LGISN
+666 LGISK
-671 YHANLTPEDKA
+671 YHAHLTPEDKA
-682 QIINSYKGVCAMIGD
+682 QVISSYKGVCAMIGD

-728 LEENLSLLRKAFDNA
+728 LEENLSLLEKAFHNA

>member
-20 INHKELYFCCT
+20 INHKELHFCCT

-80 GDFILNLLLEKT
+80 SELILNLLLEKT

-128 KSLNPKEIVQ
+128 KSLNPKEIIQ

-191 GGASYGGAS
+191 GSTSYGGAS
-200 YGGASYGGASYGAGM
+200 YGSGM

-268 FVYSIYAMLVSQETY
+268 FVYSVYAMLVSQETY

-298 FLELKAKLFA
+298 FLELKARLFA

-316 SHEIHSVIVVENGK
+316 SHEIHSVIVVEKDK
-330 QIEKHPKDVAIGSV
+330 QTEKHPKDVAIGSV
-344 VLVPSG
+344 VWVPSG

-356 GVLLNHASV
+356 GVLLSNASV

-376 LELGVNDQ
+376 LELEVNDP

-394 PFSYQVSADFQNSR
+394 PFSYQVSANFQNSR

-442 FLAFISFLLWQFG
+442 FLAFVSFLLWQFG
-455 LGGNFEKALMVCIS
+455 LGGDFEKALMVCIS

-531 KIIYEEFDERL
+531 KIIYEGFDEKL

-548 VREHLA
+548 TREHLA
-554 HSAILKSLD
+554 HSAILKTLNG
-563 SDEVSLEKIEF
+563 DEVSLEKIEF
-574 FAHGLKANYHN
+574 FAHGLKANYQN

-634 AKEVIQFLQ
+634 AKEVIQALQ
-643 NKGLELE
+643 NQGLELE
-650 ILSGDNESSVK
+650 ILSGDNKSSVK

-666 LGISN
+666 LGISK
-671 YHANLTPEDKA
+671 YHAHLTPEDKA
-682 QIINSYKGVCAMIGD
+682 QIISSYKGVCAMIGD

-728 LEENLSLLRKAFDNA
+728 LEEDLSLLEKAFHNA

-798 S
+798 T

>member
-20 INHKELYFCCT
+20 INHKELYFCCA

-67 ALELEQALEENNK
+67 TLELEQALEENNK

-191 GGASYGGAS
+191 GGASYGSAN
-200 YGGASYGGASYGAGM
+200 YGTGM

-268 FVYSIYAMLVSQETY
+268 FVYSVYAMLVSQETY

-298 FLELKAKLFA
+298 FLELKARLFA

-330 QIEKHPKDVAIGSV
+330 QVEKHPKDVAIGSV
-344 VLVPSG
+344 VWVPSG

-376 LELGVNDQ
+376 LELGVNDP

-394 PFSYQVSADFQNSR
+394 PFSYQVSANFQNSR
-408 LSSLLE
+408 LSGLLE

-442 FLAFISFLLWQFG
+442 FLAFVSFLLWQFG

-563 SDEVSLEKIEF
+563 SDEISLETIEF
-574 FAHGLKANYHN
+574 FAHGLKANYQN

-610 IMVGFAKNKTLCA
+610 IMVGFAKNETLCA

-634 AKEVIQFLQ
+634 AKEVVQALQ

-650 ILSGDNESSVK
+650 ILSGDNERSVK

-682 QIINSYKGVCAMIGD
+682 QIIRSYKGVCAMVGD

-709 VSLGFEKSALSKSA
+709 VSLGFEKSALSKST

-728 LEENLSLLRKAFDNA
+728 LEEDLSLLKKAFDNA

-777 ASLSMSASSL
+777 ASLSMSGSSL

>member
-67 ALELEQALEENNK
+67 TLELEQALEENNK
-80 GDFILNLLLEKT
+80 GELILNLLLEKT

-105 ERLKGVKKVSV
+105 ECLKGVKKVSV
-116 NFTTHHLQIVFD
+116 NFTTHHLQIVFE

-191 GGASYGGAS
+191 GSASYGGAS
-200 YGGASYGGASYGAGM
+200 YGSGM

-268 FVYSIYAMLVSQETY
+268 FVYSFYAMLVSQETY

-298 FLELKAKLFA
+298 FLELKARLFA

-316 SHEIHSVIVVENGK
+316 SHEIHSVIVVEKDK

-344 VLVPSG
+344 VWVPSG

-356 GVLLNHASV
+356 GVLLNNASV

-376 LELGVNDQ
+376 LELEVNDP

-394 PFSYQVSADFQNSR
+394 PFSYQVSANFQNSR

-442 FLAFISFLLWQFG
+442 FLAFVSFLLWQFG
-455 LGGNFEKALMVCIS
+455 LGGDFEKALMVCIS

-531 KIIYEEFDERL
+531 KIIYEEFDGRL

-548 VREHLA
+548 TREHLA
-554 HSAILKSLD
+554 HSAILKFLD

-574 FAHGLKANYHN
+574 FAHGLKASYQN

-623 LFILEERLKNN
+623 LFILEERLKAN
-634 AKEVIQFLQ
+634 AKEVIQALQ
-643 NKGLELE
+643 NQGLELE

-661 ECAKK
+661 ECTKK
-666 LGISN
+666 LGISK
-671 YHANLTPEDKA
+671 YHAHLTPEDKA
-682 QIINSYKGVCAMIGD
+682 QIISSYKGVCAMIGD

-728 LEENLSLLRKAFDNA
+728 LEEDLSLLEKAFHNA

>member
-80 GDFILNLLLEKT
+80 SDFILNLLLEKT

-105 ERLKGVKKVSV
+105 ERLNGVKKVSV

-128 KSLNPKEIVQ
+128 KSLNPKEIIQ

-191 GGASYGGAS
+191 GSTSYGGAS
-200 YGGASYGGASYGAGM
+200 YGSGM

-298 FLELKAKLFA
+298 FLELKARLFA

-344 VLVPSG
+344 VWVPSG

-356 GVLLNHASV
+356 GVLLSNASV

-376 LELGVNDQ
+376 LELGVNDP

-394 PFSYQVSADFQNSR
+394 PFSYQVSANFQNSR

-429 ANKIADIFSKAVL
+429 ANQIADIFSKAVL
-442 FLAFISFLLWQFG
+442 FLAFVSFLLWQFG

-531 KIIYEEFDERL
+531 KIIYEEFDGRL

-548 VREHLA
+548 TREHLA

-563 SDEVSLEKIEF
+563 GDEVDLEKIEF
-574 FAHGLKANYHN
+574 FAHGLKANYQN
-585 ETLLVGSL
+585 EILLVGSL
-593 KFLNAMGVNIKA
+593 KFLNAMGVGIKT

-623 LFILEERLKNN
+623 LFILEERLKAN
-634 AKEVIQFLQ
+634 AKEVIQALQ
-643 NKGLELE
+643 NQGLELE

-666 LGISN
+666 LGISK
-671 YHANLTPEDKA
+671 YHAHLTPEDKA
-682 QIINSYKGVCAMIGD
+682 QTISSYKGVCAMIGD

-728 LEENLSLLRKAFDNA
+728 LEEDLSLLEKAFHNA

-777 ASLSMSASSL
+777 ASLSMSGSSL

>member
-20 INHKELYFCCT
+20 INHKELYFCCK
-31 GCARVYALLLDLN
+31 GFARVYALLSDLN

-105 ERLKGVKKVSV
+105 ERLGGVKKVSV
-116 NFTTHHLQIVFD
+116 NFTTHHLQIVFE
-128 KSLNPKEIVQ
+128 KSLDPKEIVQ

-200 YGGASYGGASYGAGM
+200 YGGASYGGASYGSGM

-268 FVYSIYAMLVSQETY
+268 FVYSLYAMLVSQETY

-298 FLELKAKLFA
+298 FLELKARLFA

-316 SHEIHSVIVVENGK
+316 SHEIHSVIVVEKDK

-344 VLVPSG
+344 VWVPSG

-356 GVLLNHASV
+356 GVLLNNASV

-376 LELGVNDQ
+376 LELEVNDP

-394 PFSYQVSADFQNSR
+394 PFSYQVSANFQNSR
-408 LSSLLE
+408 LSGLLE

-429 ANKIADIFSKAVL
+429 ANQIADIFSKAVL
-442 FLAFISFLLWQFG
+442 FLAFVSFLLWQFG

-531 KIIYEEFDERL
+531 KIIHEEFDERL

-548 VREHLA
+548 TREHLA
-554 HSAILKSLD
+554 HSAILKTLD
-563 SDEVSLEKIEF
+563 GDEVNLEKIEF
-574 FAHGLKANYHN
+574 FAHGLKANYQN

-623 LFILEERLKNN
+623 LFILEERLKAN
-634 AKEVIQFLQ
+634 AKEVIQALQ
-643 NKGLELE
+643 NQGLELE

-666 LGISN
+666 LGISK

-682 QIINSYKGVCAMIGD
+682 QIISSYKGVCAMIGD

-728 LEENLSLLRKAFDNA
+728 LEEDLSLLEKAFHNA

>member
-20 INHKELYFCCT
+20 IHHKELHFCCA

-80 GDFILNLLLEKT
+80 GELILNLLLEKT

-116 NFTTHHLQIVFD
+116 NFTTHHLQIVFE
-128 KSLNPKEIVQ
+128 KSLNPKEIIQ

-191 GGASYGGAS
+191 GSASYGSASYGGAN
-200 YGGASYGGASYGAGM
+200 YGGGM

-268 FVYSIYAMLVSQETY
+268 FVYSVYAMLVSQETY

-298 FLELKAKLFA
+298 FLELKARLFA

-316 SHEIHSVIVVENGK
+316 SHEIHSVIIVENGK

-344 VLVPSG
+344 VWVPSG

-356 GVLLNHASV
+356 GVLLNNASV

-376 LELGVNDQ
+376 LELGVNDP

-394 PFSYQVSADFQNSR
+394 PFSYQVSATFQNSR

-429 ANKIADIFSKAVL
+429 ANQIADIFSKAVL
-442 FLAFISFLLWQFG
+442 FLAFVSFLLWQFG

-548 VREHLA
+548 TREHLA
-554 HSAILKSLD
+554 HSAILKTLD
-563 SDEVSLEKIEF
+563 GDEVSLEKIEF
-574 FAHGLKANYHN
+574 FAHGLKANYQN

-593 KFLNAMGVNIKA
+593 KFLKSMGVGIKT

-623 LFILEERLKNN
+623 LFILEERLKAN
-634 AKEVIQFLQ
+634 AKEVIQALQ
-643 NKGLELE
+643 NQGLELE

-661 ECAKK
+661 ECTKK
-666 LGISN
+666 LGISK

-682 QIINSYKGVCAMIGD
+682 QIVSSYKGVCAMIGD
-697 GNNDALALKQAS
+697 GNNDALALKKAS

-728 LEENLSLLRKAFDNA
+728 LEEDLSLLEKAFHNA

>member
-20 INHKELYFCCT
+20 IHHKELYFCCT

-105 ERLKGVKKVSV
+105 ERLSGVKKVSV
-116 NFTTHHLQIVFD
+116 NFTTHHLQIVFE
-128 KSLNPKEIVQ
+128 KSLNPKEIIQ

-191 GGASYGGAS
+191 GSASYGGAS
-200 YGGASYGGASYGAGM
+200 YGGASYGGGM

-268 FVYSIYAMLVSQETY
+268 FVYSVYAMLVSQETY

-298 FLELKAKLFA
+298 FLELKARLFA

-316 SHEIHSVIVVENGK
+316 SHEIHSVIIVENGK

-344 VLVPSG
+344 VWVPSG

-356 GVLLNHASV
+356 GVLLNNASV

-376 LELGVNDQ
+376 LELGVNDP

-394 PFSYQVSADFQNSR
+394 PFSYQVSAIFQNSR

-429 ANKIADIFSKAVL
+429 ANQIADIFSKAVL
-442 FLAFISFLLWQFG
+442 FLAFVSFLLWQFG
-455 LGGNFEKALMVCIS
+455 LGGDFEKALMVCIS

-531 KIIYEEFDERL
+531 KIIYKEFDERL

-548 VREHLA
+548 TREHLA

-563 SDEVSLEKIEF
+563 GDEVNLEKIEF
-574 FAHGLKANYHN
+574 FAHGLKANYQN

-593 KFLNAMGVNIKA
+593 KFLNAMGVGIKT

-623 LFILEERLKNN
+623 LFILEERLKAN
-634 AKEVIQFLQ
+634 AKEVIQALQ
-643 NKGLELE
+643 NQGLELE

-666 LGISN
+666 LGISK

-682 QIINSYKGVCAMIGD
+682 QIVSSYKGVCAMIGD
-697 GNNDALALKQAS
+697 GNNDALALKKAS

-728 LEENLSLLRKAFDNA
+728 LEEDLSLLEKAFHNA

>member
-13 SELFKEV
+13 SELFKET

-80 GDFILNLLLEKT
+80 SDFILNLLLEKT

-191 GGASYGGAS
+191 GGASYGGAN
-200 YGGASYGGASYGAGM
+200 YGTGM

-268 FVYSIYAMLVSQETY
+268 FVYSVYAMLVSQETY

-298 FLELKAKLFA
+298 FLELKARLFA

-316 SHEIHSVIVVENGK
+316 SHEIHSVIVVEKDK

-344 VLVPSG
+344 VWVPSG

-356 GVLLNHASV
+356 GVLLNNASV

-376 LELGVNDQ
+376 LELGVNDP

-394 PFSYQVSADFQNSR
+394 PFSYQVSANFQNSR

-442 FLAFISFLLWQFG
+442 FLAFVSFLLWQFG
-455 LGGNFEKALMVCIS
+455 LGGDFEKALMVCIS

-531 KIIYEEFDERL
+531 KIIYKEFDERL

-548 VREHLA
+548 TREHLA
-554 HSAILKSLD
+554 HSAILKTLD
-563 SDEVSLEKIEF
+563 GDEVDLEKIEF
-574 FAHGLKANYHN
+574 FAHGLKANYQN

-593 KFLNAMGVNIKA
+593 KFLNAMGVGIKA

-623 LFILEERLKNN
+623 LFILEERLKAN
-634 AKEVIQFLQ
+634 AKEVIQALQ
-643 NKGLELE
+643 NQGLELE
-650 ILSGDNESSVK
+650 ILSGDNERSVK

-666 LGISN
+666 LGISK

-682 QIINSYKGVCAMIGD
+682 QIVSSYQGVCAMVGD

-728 LEENLSLLRKAFDNA
+728 LEEDLSLLEKAFDNA

-757 LIYNAILI
+757 LIYNAVLI

>member
-80 GDFILNLLLEKT
+80 SDFILNLLLEKT

-105 ERLKGVKKVSV
+105 ERLGGVKKVSV
-116 NFTTHHLQIVFD
+116 NFTTHHLQIVFE
-128 KSLNPKEIVQ
+128 KSLDPKEIVQ

-200 YGGASYGGASYGAGM
+200 YGTGM

-268 FVYSIYAMLVSQETY
+268 FVYSLYAMLVSQETY

-298 FLELKAKLFA
+298 FLELKARLFA

-316 SHEIHSVIVVENGK
+316 SHEIHSVIVVEKDK

-344 VLVPSG
+344 VWVPSG

-356 GVLLNHASV
+356 GVLLNSASV

-376 LELGVNDQ
+376 LELGVNDP

-394 PFSYQVSADFQNSR
+394 PFSYQVSANFQNSR

-442 FLAFISFLLWQFG
+442 FLAFVSFLLWQFG

-531 KIIYEEFDERL
+531 KIIYKEFDGRL

-548 VREHLA
+548 TKEHLA
-554 HSAILKSLD
+554 HNAILKTLNG
-563 SDEVSLEKIEF
+563 DEVVLEKIEF
-574 FAHGLKANYHN
+574 FAHGLKANYQN

-593 KFLNAMGVNIKA
+593 KFLNAMGVGIKT

-623 LFILEERLKNN
+623 LFILEERLKAN
-634 AKEVIQFLQ
+634 AKEVIQALQ

-666 LGISN
+666 LGISK
-671 YHANLTPEDKA
+671 YHAHLTPEDKA
-682 QIINSYKGVCAMIGD
+682 QIVSSYKGVCAMIGD

-728 LEENLSLLRKAFDNA
+728 LEEDLSLLEKAFHNA

>member
-13 SELFKEV
+13 SDLFKET
-20 INHKELYFCCT
+20 INHKELHFCCA

-80 GDFILNLLLEKT
+80 GELILNLLLEKT

-128 KSLNPKEIVQ
+128 KSLSPKEIVQ

-148 IYNAKNYALKA
+148 IYNAKNYTLKA

-191 GGASYGGAS
+191 GSASYGVAS
-200 YGGASYGGASYGAGM
+200 YGSGM

-268 FVYSIYAMLVSQETY
+268 FVYSVYAMLVSQETY

-298 FLELKAKLFA
+298 FLELKARLFA

-344 VLVPSG
+344 VWVPSG

-356 GVLLNHASV
+356 GVLLNNASV

-376 LELGVNDQ
+376 LELGVNDP

-394 PFSYQVSADFQNSR
+394 PFSYQVSATFQNSR

-429 ANKIADIFSKAVL
+429 ANQIADIFSKAVL
-442 FLAFISFLLWQFG
+442 FLAFVSFLLWQFG

-531 KIIYEEFDERL
+531 KIIYEEFDGRL

-563 SDEVSLEKIEF
+563 GDEVDLEKIEF
-574 FAHGLKANYHN
+574 FAHGLKANYQN

-593 KFLNAMGVNIKA
+593 KFLKSMGVDLKV

-623 LFILEERLKNN
+623 LFILEERLKAN
-634 AKEVIQFLQ
+634 AKEVIQALQ

-666 LGISN
+666 LGISK
-671 YHANLTPEDKA
+671 YHAHLTPEDKA
-682 QIINSYKGVCAMIGD
+682 QIISSYQGVCAMIGD

-728 LEENLSLLRKAFDNA
+728 LEEDLSLLEKAFDNA

-777 ASLSMSASSL
+777 ASLSMSGSSL

-798 S
+798 T

>member
-20 INHKELYFCCT
+20 IHHRELHFCCA

-80 GDFILNLLLEKT
+80 GELILNLLLEKT

-105 ERLKGVKKVSV
+105 ERLSGVKKVSV

-128 KSLNPKEIVQ
+128 KSLDPKEIIQ

-148 IYNAKNYALKA
+148 IYNAKNYTLKA

-191 GGASYGGAS
+191 GSASYGGAG
-200 YGGASYGGASYGAGM
+200 YGSGM

-268 FVYSIYAMLVSQETY
+268 FVYSLYAMLVSQETY

-298 FLELKAKLFA
+298 FLELKARLFA

-316 SHEIHSVIVVENGK
+316 SHEIHSVIVVEKDK

-344 VLVPSG
+344 VWVPSG

-356 GVLLNHASV
+356 GVLLNNASV

-376 LELGVNDQ
+376 LELGVNDP

-394 PFSYQVSADFQNSR
+394 PFSYQVSANFQNSR

-429 ANKIADIFSKAVL
+429 ANQIADIFSKAVL

-502 LFLETLAKVKKI
+502 LFLETLAKVEKI

-554 HSAILKSLD
+554 HSAILKTLD
-563 SDEVSLEKIEF
+563 GDEVSLEKIEF
-574 FAHGLKANYHN
+574 FAHGLKASYQN

-593 KFLNAMGVNIKA
+593 KFLNAMGVGIKT

-634 AKEVIQFLQ
+634 AKEVIQALQ
-643 NKGLELE
+643 NQGLELE
-650 ILSGDNESSVK
+650 ILSGDNENSVK

-666 LGISN
+666 LGISK
-671 YHANLTPEDKA
+671 YHAHLTPEDKA
-682 QIINSYKGVCAMIGD
+682 QIISSYQGVCAMVGD
-697 GNNDALALKQAS
+697 GNNDALALKKAS
-709 VSLGFEKSALSKSA
+709 VSLGFEKSTLSKSA

-728 LEENLSLLRKAFDNA
+728 LEEDLSLLEKAFDNA